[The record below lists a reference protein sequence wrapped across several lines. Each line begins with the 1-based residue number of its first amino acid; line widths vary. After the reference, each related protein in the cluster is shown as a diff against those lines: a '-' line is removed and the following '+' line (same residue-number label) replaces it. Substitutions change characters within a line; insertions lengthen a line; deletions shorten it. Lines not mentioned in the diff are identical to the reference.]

1 MTIWIDAQLSP
12 AIAVWINQNFAVNAI
27 AVRDLGLRDAEDDE
41 IFLAAKKANAIVM
54 TKDSDFLFLLD
65 RFGVPPQII
74 WLTCGNTSNARLK
87 EILTLTLE
95 NAIQFLENGEEIVEI
110 NSI

>member
-1 MTIWIDAQLSP
+1 
-12 AIAVWINQNFAVNAI
+12 
-27 AVRDLGLRDAEDDE
+27 
-41 IFLAAKKANAIVM
+41 M

-87 EILTLTLE
+87 EILALILE
-95 NAIQFLENGEEIVEI
+95 NAIQLLENGEEIVEI